1 MIGNVNF
8 LLVAVLVGIIT
19 APSAH
24 AADTF
29 RKLSTA
35 EIKSKIAGMEITDEV
50 HWADLF
56 QKDETFASYSMGKKR
71 TGKWFA
77 RNNELCLDNGKEP
90 ADCNE
95 IWMSGNKV
103 EYRNPRGTPPL
114 EAVLIKQQPR
124 S

>member
-1 MIGNVNF
+1 MIRNMNL
-8 LLVAVLVGIIT
+8 LLVAALVGII
-19 APSAH
+19 AAASAN

-35 EIKSKIAGMEITDEV
+35 EIKSKIAGMENTDEV

-56 QKDETFASYSMGKKR
+56 QKDGTFVSYSMSKKR
-71 TGKWFA
+71 TGKWFF

-95 IWMSGNKV
+95 VWMSGNKV
-103 EYRNPRGTPPL
+103 EYRNQRGAPPL